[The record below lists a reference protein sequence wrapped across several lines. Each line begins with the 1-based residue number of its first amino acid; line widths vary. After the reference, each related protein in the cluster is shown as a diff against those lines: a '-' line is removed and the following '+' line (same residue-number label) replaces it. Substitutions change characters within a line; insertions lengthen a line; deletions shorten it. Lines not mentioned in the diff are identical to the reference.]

1 MRSIARILNNSKA
14 ELRSIGFE
22 LMGDFVMLRG

>member
-1 MRSIARILNNSKA
+1 ML

-22 LMGDFVMLRG
+22 LIAMLVTILTMYLLFNINNLK